1 MVIRAE
7 TAASPQIEA
16 VRAEQVRLLY
26 ATALGMYATFL
37 AGVAIAA
44 LFVYQGVMR
53 PWVAAV
59 WLGVMVAHI
68 SIRLIIRRSFQSS
81 PTAASNW
88 RAWANR
94 FTAGAAV
101 AGITWGIGGI
111 LIMPPARFD
120 LQMLLILTV
129 TSIVY
134 ATLSA
139 FASWFPAFFAFEV
152 TSIAPIGVW
161 CALQGDATHLAVAA
175 CCVIW
180 LPAVSIL
187 ARRHE
192 RTLARSLTLQLENAA
207 LADDLRAQK
216 VMVEQA
222 SLAKSRF
229 LATASHD
236 LRQPVHALG
245 MFIGALRSHS
255 LPPRSV
261 TLIDHIDASVGSLD
275 SLFTSLLDISKLD
288 AGVVEGHPVHVPV
301 EPLLAR
307 ICRDLEG
314 EAAAKHV
321 GLTLVPTS
329 LAVRSDPILLER
341 ILRNL
346 IGNAVRYTQTGR
358 VVIGVRRLGSRR
370 VSLEVWDT
378 GPGIAEDQREAVF
391 EEFYQLSNP
400 DRDRTKGLGLGLAI
414 VRRLSEILGHRLA
427 FDSRPGHGSVFRL
440 IAERADPGEAAP
452 APAEPIALADP
463 RPGLILAIDDEAAI
477 RTAMAEL
484 LRSWGHE
491 VVAAAGGEE
500 ALRALNAL
508 NPEGG
513 GARPD
518 LIICDYRLQ
527 GGEDGVA
534 VIRRLAAA
542 LGAETPAILLT
553 GDTAADRIRE
563 AQASGYPLLH
573 KPLAHARLRA
583 TVTSLLRQSHPP
595 AGTPGPVEA

>member
-1 MVIRAE
+1 MALARAE
-7 TAASPQIEA
+7 TSASPQLEA
-16 VRAEQVRLLY
+16 VCAEQVRLLY
-26 ATALGMYATFL
+26 VNALGMYATFL
-37 AGVAIAA
+37 AGVCIAA
-44 LFVYQGVMR
+44 LFVYQGVMK
-53 PWVAAV
+53 PWIAAV
-59 WLGVMVAHI
+59 WLGVMVVHI
-68 SIRLIIRRSFQSS
+68 SIRLLVRRAYQRS
-81 PTAASNW
+81 PTAGPEW
-88 RAWANR
+88 RVWANR

-111 LIMPPARFD
+111 MIMPPQRFD

-161 CALQGDATHLAVAA
+161 CALQGDATHLVVAA
-175 CCVIW
+175 CCAIW

-192 RTLARSLTLQLENAA
+192 RSLSRSLTLQLENAA

-216 VMVEQA
+216 AMVEQA

-245 MFIGALRSHS
+245 MFIGALRSHR
-255 LPPRSV
+255 LPSRSV
-261 TLIDHIDASVGSLD
+261 ALIDHIDASVGSLD

-288 AGVVEGHPVHVPV
+288 AGVVEGHPAHVPV
-301 EPLLAR
+301 EPLFAR
-307 ICRDLEG
+307 ICRDLAG
-314 EAAAKHV
+314 EAAAKGV
-321 GLTLVPTS
+321 GLTPVPTS

-346 IGNAVRYTQTGR
+346 VGNAVRYTQEGR
-358 VVIGVRRLGSRR
+358 VLVGCRRRGDDH

-378 GPGIAEDQREAVF
+378 GPGIAQDQREAVF

-414 VRRLSEILGHRLA
+414 VRRLSEILGHGLA

-440 IAERADPGEAAP
+440 IGRRAGPEEAVAAAP
-452 APAEPIALADP
+452 EPSSTLAEP

-484 LRSWGHE
+484 LHSWGHQ
-491 VVAAAGGEE
+491 VVAAAGGDE
-500 ALRALNAL
+500 ALAALTKKGV
-508 NPEGG
+508 P
-513 GARPD
+513 PD

-534 VIRRLAAA
+534 VIRRLADVFGAA
-542 LGAETPAILLT
+542 IPAILLT

-573 KPLAHARLRA
+573 KPLSHARLRA
-583 TVTSLLRQSHPP
+583 AVTSLLRQARQP
-595 AGTPGPVEA
+595 AETTGPVEA

>member
-1 MVIRAE
+1 MTGARS
-7 TAASPQIEA
+7 AASPQIEA

-26 ATALGMYATFL
+26 ANALGMYATFL
-37 AGVAIAA
+37 AGVCIAG
-44 LFVYQGVMR
+44 LFVYQGVMQA
-53 PWVAAV
+53 WVAAV

-68 SIRLIIRRSFQSS
+68 SVRLLIRRAFRRS
-81 PTAASNW
+81 PDAAANW

-101 AGITWGIGGI
+101 AGVTWGIGGI
-111 LIMPPARFD
+111 AIMPPGRFD

-152 TSIAPIGVW
+152 TSIVPIGVW
-161 CALQGDATHLAVAA
+161 SALQGDPTHLVVAA
-175 CCVIW
+175 CCAIW

-192 RTLARSLTLQLENAA
+192 GALARSLTLQLENAA

-245 MFIGALRSHS
+245 MFIGALRSHR
-255 LPPRSV
+255 LPARSV
-261 TLIDHIDASVGSLD
+261 ALIDHIDASVGSLD

-288 AGVVEGHPVHVPV
+288 AGVVEGHPAHVPLA
-301 EPLLAR
+301 PLIAR

-314 EAAAKHV
+314 EAAAKGV
-321 GLTLVPTS
+321 GLSAVHTS
-329 LAVRSDPILLER
+329 LAARSDPILLER

-346 IGNAVRYTQTGR
+346 IGNAVRYTQAGR
-358 VVIGVRRLGSRR
+358 VVVGCRRLADDHL
-370 VSLEVWDT
+370 SLEVWDT
-378 GPGIAEDQREAVF
+378 GPGIAEDHREAVF

-414 VRRLSEILGHRLA
+414 VRRLSEILGHRLSVE
-427 FDSRPGHGSVFRL
+427 SRPGHGSVFR
-440 IAERADPGEAAP
+440 IRAERAAPGEAAP
-452 APAEPIALADP
+452 PAPEPDALADP

-491 VVAAAGGEE
+491 VVAAAGGDE
-500 ALRALNAL
+500 AVAVLSALKA
-508 NPEGG
+508 EGR

-518 LIICDYRLQ
+518 LIICDFRLQ
-527 GGEDGVA
+527 GGEDGVE
-534 VIRRLAAA
+534 VIRRLAEVF
-542 LGAETPAILLT
+542 GAETPAILLT

-583 TVTSLLRQSHPP
+583 TVTSLLRQARQS